1 MERQMVRGMTM
12 LLAAVAFSLV
22 AAVATANAQITR
34 MQTAYVPFEFTV
46 GNQTLPAGR
55 YDVSQITTGGRTISV
70 RNRQNGESAVRL
82 SSLLKQFEPAKR
94 SVLVFNRIGDSYF
107 LSEVWLGGET
117 DGRQVLKSKAEESA
131 RRDVAMISPKHY
143 ERVEIVM
150 YGR

>member
-1 MERQMVRGMTM
+1 MKNQIVKGMTM
-12 LLAAVAFSLV
+12 LLAAIAFSLV

-70 RNRQNGESAVRL
+70 RNRQNGDSAVRL
-82 SSLLKQFEPAKR
+82 TSLLKQFEPAKR
-94 SVLVFNRIGDSYF
+94 SVLVFNRVGDSYF

-117 DGRQVLKSKAEESA
+117 DGRQVLKSKAEESI
-131 RRDVAMISPKHY
+131 RRDVATLSPKHY

>member
-1 MERQMVRGMTM
+1 MKNQMIKGMTM

-22 AAVATANAQITR
+22 AAVTTANAQMTR

-46 GNQTLPAGR
+46 GNETLPAGR
-55 YDVSQITTGGRTISV
+55 YDVSQITTGGRTVSV

-82 SSLLKQFEPAKR
+82 TSLLKQYEPAKR
-94 SVLVFNRIGDSYF
+94 SVLVFNKIGDSYF

-117 DGRQVLKSKAEESA
+117 DGRQLLKSKAEDSV
-131 RRDVAMISPKHY
+131 RHQIAMASPKHY

>member
-1 MERQMVRGMTM
+1 MKNQMVKGMTM

-22 AAVATANAQITR
+22 AAVAPANAQITR

-82 SSLLKQFEPAKR
+82 TSLLKQFEPAKR
-94 SVLVFNRIGDSYF
+94 SVLVFNRVGEIYF
-107 LSEVWLGGET
+107 LSEVWLGGEIE
-117 DGRQVLKSKAEESA
+117 GRQVLKSKAEESR
-131 RRDVAMISPKHY
+131 RRDVAMLSPKHH
-143 ERVEIVM
+143 ERVEIVL